1 MFAALSMAAKMDEV
15 RLPGRP
21 RAARQATA
29 RWNGRRVPSRCGCV
43 LGRGLTYRDAHGEM
57 RGTTAAS
64 RSRRVRRRCL
74 SRSSGDRAVPYTVPM
89 KAVQPQC
96 CTSGAIPS
104 STFGCV
110 PKDGYGSLSP
120 LVPVRALPR
129 AGHAVFPLR
138 SRPGVLQ
145 PIVLARRPP
154 RAPSAQRPA
163 LPGQPRRQAQACS
176 AHGLLAS
183 TSTLPVPGQHWRR
196 RQ

>member
-1 MFAALSMAAKMDEV
+1 MRFACLAA
-15 RLPGRP
+15 RGRPGR
-21 RAARQATA
+21 R
-29 RWNGRRVPSRCGCV
+29 RRVGSGGRARSAVGRDRLRPHRPRC
-43 LGRGLTYRDAHGEM
+43 AWEM
-57 RGTTAAS
+57 RGTTVAS
-64 RSRRVRRRCL
+64 RSRRVRQRCL

-145 PIVLARRPP
+145 PIVFVRRPP
-154 RAPSAQRPA
+154 RTPSAQRPA
-163 LPGQPRRQAQACS
+163 LPGQPRRPAQACG
-176 AHGLLAS
+176 AHGLLAA
-183 TSTLPVPGQHWRR
+183 TPTLPVPGQRWRR

>member
-1 MFAALSMAAKMDEV
+1 MRFACLAA
-15 RLPGRP
+15 RGRPGR
-21 RAARQATA
+21 R
-29 RWNGRRVPSRCGCV
+29 RRVGSGGRARSAVGRDRLRPHGPRC
-43 LGRGLTYRDAHGEM
+43 AWEM

-64 RSRRVRRRCL
+64 RSRRVRQRCL

-89 KAVQPQC
+89 KAMQPQC
-96 CTSGAIPS
+96 CTSGAIPP

-120 LVPVRALPR
+120 FVPVRASPR

-154 RAPSAQRPA
+154 RAPSAQRTA
-163 LPGQPRRQAQACS
+163 LPGQLQRPTQACC
-176 AHGLLAS
+176 ANGLLAS
-183 TSTLPVPGQHWRR
+183 APTLPASGQRRRR